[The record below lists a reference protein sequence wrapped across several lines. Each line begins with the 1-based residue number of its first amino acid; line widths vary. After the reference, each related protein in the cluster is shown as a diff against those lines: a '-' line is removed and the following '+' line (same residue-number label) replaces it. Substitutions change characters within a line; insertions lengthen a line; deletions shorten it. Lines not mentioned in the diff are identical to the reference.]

1 MIVLTYH
8 KILNASTFEKQIQ
21 YLIKNYQI
29 VGLDSNIDSKKNL
42 MISADDGD
50 PSFYENAYPI
60 LKKYNLPAIL
70 FVVTDLI
77 NSKKPFWWDEV
88 EYYLGKVEGNS
99 KVWEIK
105 EWPNTQRV
113 EYLENLRTTSTKPR
127 LSFNQLNTEQLR
139 EMQESGIVIANHSH
153 THPMLDKCTI
163 EEVDYEIKYSTRKLE
178 ELDFS
183 PKIFAYPNGNY
194 STKTESILS
203 KYSIE
208 KAFLFDH
215 KITKSTNH
223 PFRISRLIV
232 NDYTP
237 MWKFKL
243 ILSGLHG
250 RILPITRLIG
260 RIKAKFKK

>member
-8 KILNASTFEKQIQ
+8 KILSSSAFERQIQ

-29 VGLDSNIDSKKNL
+29 VGLDSNINSSKNL
-42 MISADDGD
+42 IISADDGD
-50 PSFYENAYPI
+50 PSFYEKAFPI
-60 LKKYNLPAIL
+60 LKKYNIPAIL

-99 KVWEIK
+99 KVWEVK
-105 EWPNTQRV
+105 DWPNIQRV
-113 EYLENLRTTSTKPR
+113 EYLENLRKTSTKPR
-127 LSFNQLNTEQLR
+127 LNFDQLNIKQLR
-139 EMQESGIVIANHSH
+139 EMQASGITIANHSH
-153 THPMLDKCTI
+153 THPMLDKCTL
-163 EEVDYEIKYSTRKLE
+163 EEVDYEIRCSTEKLK
-178 ELDFS
+178 ELNFC
-183 PKIFAYPNGNY
+183 PNIFAYPNGNH
-194 STKTESILS
+194 SIITESVLS
-203 KYSIE
+203 KYGIE

-243 ILSGLHG
+243 ILSGFHG
-250 RILPITRLIG
+250 RILPITRFVG
-260 RIKAKFKK
+260 KIKSKIRS